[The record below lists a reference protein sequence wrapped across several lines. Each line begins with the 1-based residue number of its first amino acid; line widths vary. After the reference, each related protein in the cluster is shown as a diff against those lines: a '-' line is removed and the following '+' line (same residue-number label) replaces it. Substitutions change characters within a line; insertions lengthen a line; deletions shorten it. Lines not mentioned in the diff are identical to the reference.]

1 MSKRGRQ
8 QGELENLVM
17 ESLWDAE
24 SSLTSQQILEQANKA
39 GEELALTTIL
49 TVLSRLVD
57 KGLVVRENG
66 SGRSLN
72 FIAAETRERH
82 SANLMLKLLSGSE
95 NPALTFAQFTKSLTP
110 KQLAALRETL
120 DK

>member
-8 QGELENLVM
+8 QGELETQVM
-17 ESLWDAE
+17 DALWGANG
-24 SSLTSQQILEQANKA
+24 SLTSQEILDRINQDS
-39 GEELALTTIL
+39 GELALTTIL

-57 KGLVVRENG
+57 KGMVTRSSG
-66 SGRSLN
+66 TGRSLN
-72 FIAAETRERH
+72 FTAVETRERH
-82 SANLMLKLLSGSE
+82 SANLMLKLLGDTE

-120 DK
+120 EK

>member
-8 QGELENLVM
+8 QGELENEVM
-17 ESLWDAE
+17 GVLWNN
-24 SSLTSQQILEQANKA
+24 SGSMTSQEILDAVNQNNH
-39 GEELALTTIL
+39 ELALTTIL

-57 KGLVVRENG
+57 KGLVIRSAG
-66 SGRSLN
+66 AGRSFN
-72 FIAAETRERH
+72 FSATETREKH
-82 SANLMLKLLSGSE
+82 SANLMLKLLADTG

-120 DK
+120 EK

>member
-17 ESLWDAE
+17 NALWNAKGP
-24 SSLTSQQILEQANKA
+24 LTSQEILDTVNS
-39 GEELALTTIL
+39 GGGDLALTTIL
-49 TVLSRLVD
+49 TVLSRLVE
-57 KGLVVRENG
+57 KEMVTRENG

-72 FIAAETRERH
+72 FSAAETRERH
-82 SANLMLKLLSGSE
+82 SANLMLKLLSGTN
-95 NPALTFAQFTKSLTP
+95 NPALTFAQFTESLTP

-120 DK
+120 EK

>member
-8 QGELENLVM
+8 QGELENEVLDV
-17 ESLWDAE
+17 LWDA
-24 SSLTSQQILEQANKA
+24 SGTLTSQQILDAVNQSNK
-39 GEELALTTIL
+39 ELALTTIL

-57 KGLVVRENG
+57 KGLVNRSAG
-66 SGRSLN
+66 TGRSIN
-72 FIAAETRERH
+72 FSAAETREKH
-82 SANLMLKLLSGSE
+82 SASLMLKLLTETG

-120 DK
+120 EK